1 MPERGRIAAAGLGFR
16 YASGG
21 GVEDLTFTVEP
32 GEVFGILGPNGS
44 GKSTLVRLLAGLLA
58 PQRGRVE
65 LGGEPVASLA
75 RREIARRL
83 ALVPQE
89 PRFEADFTAL
99 EAVLLG
105 RHPHLA
111 GVAFESERDVA
122 ITRAALARVDAAA
135 LAERPVEELPAGER
149 QRVVMARA
157 LAQETPALAL
167 DEPSS
172 FLDLRHQVGLFDL
185 VRELA
190 AEGRAVVA
198 VLHDLSLAAEYC
210 DRVLLLDRGRM
221 GGARSARG
229 GAHLRQ
235 SHPRLRDRGLR
246 RRPRPDRRPDDR
258 RSRRV
263 RERSSLQVD
272 RSSLQV
278 ARSSLQVARSSLQ
291 VARHALPTARNALP
305 ISPRPPS
312 SGRPTAITP

>member
-210 DRVLLLDRGRM
+210 DRVLLLEHGRAAALGTTAEALTYANLTRVFETEVYVDVHDLT
-221 GGARSARG
+221 GGLIVAPLSAR
-229 GAHLRQ
+229 ARAALAARPVEP
-235 SHPRLRDRGLR
+235 PR
-246 RRPRPDRRPDDR
+246 
-258 RSRRV
+258 
-263 RERSSLQVD
+263 
-272 RSSLQV
+272 
-278 ARSSLQVARSSLQ
+278 
-291 VARHALPTARNALP
+291 H
-305 ISPRPPS
+305 
-312 SGRPTAITP
+312 

>member
-122 ITRAALARVDAAA
+122 IARAALARVDAAA
-135 LAERPVEELPAGER
+135 LAERPVEELSAGER

-210 DRVLLLDRGRM
+210 DRVLLLEHGRAAALGTTAEALTYANLTRVFETEVYVDVHDLT
-221 GGARSARG
+221 GGLIVAPLSAR
-229 GAHLRQ
+229 ARAALAARPVEP
-235 SHPRLRDRGLR
+235 PRR
-246 RRPRPDRRPDDR
+246 
-258 RSRRV
+258 
-263 RERSSLQVD
+263 
-272 RSSLQV
+272 
-278 ARSSLQVARSSLQ
+278 
-291 VARHALPTARNALP
+291 
-305 ISPRPPS
+305 
-312 SGRPTAITP
+312 

>member
-1 MPERGRIAAAGLGFR
+1 VAERSAPPAARGRIAATGLGFR

-21 GVEDLTFTVEP
+21 GVEALTFAVEP

-44 GKSTLVRLLAGLLA
+44 GKSTLVRLLAGLLQ
-58 PQRGRVE
+58 PQQGRVE

-75 RREIARRL
+75 RREVARRL

-122 ITRAALARVDAAA
+122 IARAALVRVDAGA
-135 LAERPVEELPAGER
+135 LAERPVEELSAGER

-157 LAQETPALAL
+157 LAQETPALVL

-210 DRVLLLDRGRM
+210 DRVLLLEHGRAAALGTTAEALTYANLTRVFETEVYVDVHDLT
-221 GGARSARG
+221 GGLIVAPLSAR
-229 GAHLRQ
+229 ARAALAARPVEP
-235 SHPRLRDRGLR
+235 PRR
-246 RRPRPDRRPDDR
+246 
-258 RSRRV
+258 
-263 RERSSLQVD
+263 
-272 RSSLQV
+272 
-278 ARSSLQVARSSLQ
+278 
-291 VARHALPTARNALP
+291 
-305 ISPRPPS
+305 
-312 SGRPTAITP
+312 

>member
-1 MPERGRIAAAGLGFR
+1 VPERGRIAAAGLGFR

-122 ITRAALARVDAAA
+122 IARSALARVDAAA
-135 LAERPVEELPAGER
+135 LAGRPVEELSAGER

-210 DRVLLLDRGRM
+210 DRVLLLEHGRAAALGTTAEALTYANLTRVFETEVYVDVHDLT
-221 GGARSARG
+221 GGLIVAPLSAR
-229 GAHLRQ
+229 ARAALAARPVEP
-235 SHPRLRDRGLR
+235 PRR
-246 RRPRPDRRPDDR
+246 
-258 RSRRV
+258 
-263 RERSSLQVD
+263 
-272 RSSLQV
+272 
-278 ARSSLQVARSSLQ
+278 
-291 VARHALPTARNALP
+291 
-305 ISPRPPS
+305 
-312 SGRPTAITP
+312 

>member
-1 MPERGRIAAAGLGFR
+1 VPERGAPAAPRGRIAAVGLGFR

-21 GVEDLTFTVEP
+21 GVDDLTFTVEP

-122 ITRAALARVDAAA
+122 IARAALARVDAGA
-135 LAERPVEELPAGER
+135 LAERPVEELSAGER

-172 FLDLRHQVGLFDL
+172 FLDLRHQVRLFDL

-210 DRVLLLDRGRM
+210 DRVLLLEHGRAAALGTTAEALTYANLTRVFETEVYVDVHDLT
-221 GGARSARG
+221 GGLIVAPLSAR
-229 GAHLRQ
+229 ARAALAARPVEP
-235 SHPRLRDRGLR
+235 PRR
-246 RRPRPDRRPDDR
+246 
-258 RSRRV
+258 
-263 RERSSLQVD
+263 
-272 RSSLQV
+272 
-278 ARSSLQVARSSLQ
+278 
-291 VARHALPTARNALP
+291 
-305 ISPRPPS
+305 
-312 SGRPTAITP
+312 